1 MGHHILPWGPS
12 QTPPVLQQMEK
23 STLHRQEKKMDGT
36 ELGSPEYLQS
46 GKRAAGGP
54 LQPEGESPLRTASV
68 NTESPAALAET
79 SVSAAGT
86 TGRTRGAEVGM

>member
-1 MGHHILPWGPS
+1 
-12 QTPPVLQQMEK
+12 
-23 STLHRQEKKMDGT
+23 MDGT
-36 ELGSPEYLQS
+36 ELGSPEHLQS

-54 LQPEGESPLRTASV
+54 LQPEGEPHLRTASV

-86 TGRTRGAEVGM
+86 TTTGRTRGAKVVMEL